1 MAARRRHGG
10 ASRRRTGRRSQTARA
25 REASAQKVRYAVVGL
40 GHIAQAAVL
49 PAFEHAGENS
59 QLVALV
65 SDDPVKL
72 KTLGRR
78 YGVKAL
84 YSYDRYPDLL
94 RAGIVDAV
102 YIAVPNSKH
111 AEFAVPALE
120 AGIHVLCEKPLATTE
135 ADCRRMIDAARR
147 SRAKL
152 MTAYRL
158 HFEDANMETVKLARS
173 GKIGAPRYFVSAFS
187 QQVRPGDVRLQ
198 RSLGGGSLW
207 DMGIYCI
214 NAARYLFQAEPEEV
228 AAFTTGGAD
237 SDARFREVDEMCA
250 ATLRFPGGRL
260 ATFTSS
266 FGAADASA
274 YRLVGTLGDVL
285 AEPAYEYVGELKL
298 TVTTGGK
305 KKERTFPPR
314 DQFAPELV
322 YFSDCV
328 LNGEEPEPSG
338 VEGLADVRVIE
349 ALYRSA
355 REGRPIRLGTFE
367 KTRRPGPELEMRRP
381 AVKEPK
387 LVNTEAPSMESDEMS
402 NATMTQGQKS
412 NW

>member
-1 MAARRRHGG
+1 
-10 ASRRRTGRRSQTARA
+10 
-25 REASAQKVRYAVVGL
+25 VRYAVVGL

-59 QLVALV
+59 RLVALV

-72 KTLGRR
+72 KALGRR

-84 YSYDRYPDLL
+84 YSYDRYRELL

-102 YIAVPNSKH
+102 YIAVPNAKH

-120 AGIHVLCEKPLATTE
+120 AGIHVLCEKPLAAGE
-135 ADCRRMIDAARR
+135 DDCRRMLDAAARGGAR
-147 SRAKL
+147 L

-158 HFEDANMETVKLARS
+158 HFEDANMEAVRLARS
-173 GKIGAPRYFVSAFS
+173 GKIGAPRYMISAFS
-187 QQVRPGDVRLQ
+187 QQVRPGDVRL
-198 RSLGGGSLW
+198 RRGLGGGSVW

-214 NAARYLFQAEPEEV
+214 NAARYLFGSEPEEV
-228 AAFTTGGAD
+228 CAFTTGGMD
-237 SDARFREVDEMCA
+237 SDARFKEVDEMCS

-260 ATFTSS
+260 ASFTCS
-266 FGAADASA
+266 FGAADVSS
-274 YRLVGTLGDVL
+274 YRLVGTLGEVRC
-285 AEPAYEYVGELKL
+285 EPAYEYVGDLKL
-298 TVTTGGK
+298 TVTAAGK
-305 KKERTFPPR
+305 TKERTFPSR

-328 LNGEEPEPSG
+328 LAREEPEPSG

-381 AVKEPK
+381 AVKEPP
-387 LVNTEAPSMESDEMS
+387 LVRSEPPSLESDEMS
-402 NATMTQGQKS
+402 NTTMTQGQKS